1 MVKRRNHEVPKGLLK
16 NWLGRAGSEEGLH
29 HIVLSSGDIRF
40 EKGREAKFAITE
52 HIYVPERVNGERDD
66 WLENWFSIDENGLA
80 AFSQSAAAGTLA
92 SFTNEKLINQA
103 IRACIALGHRSAYG
117 MFMTMSAM
125 EAVNGSLHETAVA
138 NVLHSIGQKF
148 RVFSTWQFMVLY
160 DLPVPLLIS
169 ERPFLDFTSR
179 GQNMVAMPL
188 GPRSLMLGTPNDNPS
203 VSKIQLRVGPAAPE
217 HHRIAKMHNHASVEM
232 ARQWIVAESR
242 AELDAVHSELT
253 TEKVLSRRRTD
264 RVILGNVSG

>member
-1 MVKRRNHEVPKGLLK
+1 LLAFQRFDPCFCRAKACSTFDRLAEDFLSKLIFPYAIPSLSVAIFSTPKSKPIAPWAVGPK
-16 NWLGRAGSEEGLH
+16 T
-29 HIVLSSGDIRF
+29 SG
-40 EKGREAKFAITE
+40 
-52 HIYVPERVNGERDD
+52 N
-66 WLENWFSIDENGLA
+66 DENGLA